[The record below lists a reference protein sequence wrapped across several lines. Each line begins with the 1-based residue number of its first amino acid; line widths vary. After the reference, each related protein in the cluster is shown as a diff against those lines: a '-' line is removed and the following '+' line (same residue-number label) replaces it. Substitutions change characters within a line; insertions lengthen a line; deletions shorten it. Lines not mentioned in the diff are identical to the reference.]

1 MRQSSRCQV
10 TRNTA
15 CPNCEALERQ
25 CDDVVRR
32 IREVLEERFR
42 SLGDKVRELHRW
54 QEERDETFEVFY
66 SHKRIH
72 RQLANVPRRA
82 VA

>member
-54 QEERDETFEVFY
+54 QEERDEAIEVFY
-66 SHKRIH
+66 SHKRLH
-72 RQLANVPRRA
+72 RQLANARRRA